1 MCIRDRNY
9 ATNSYFVE
17 EHTGAHVPL
26 HTNRPERFPGYLT
39 QVDVFVVM
47 REFLGL

>member
-1 MCIRDRNY
+1 MGVNY

-26 HTNRPERFPGYLT
+26 HTNRPELLAVFLT
-39 QVDVFVVM
+39 QSDVYGVM
-47 REFLGL
+47 SRFLGL

>member
-1 MCIRDRNY
+1 MGVNY

-17 EHTGAHVPL
+17 EHTGADVPL
-26 HTNRPERFPGYLT
+26 YTNMPERFRAFLT
-39 QVDVFVVM
+39 QAEIFTIM